1 MSRAALLRFMPSALG
16 LLAYVLI
23 GVLYI
28 FNTPIYYAVLSLWG
42 IVPWSFPFLDG
53 QFVFALKDCWEKGYD
68 VYVNIP
74 CDSIPNSMMAYSPL
88 WPRLPLPADKLAR
101 IPVGIVTDVLLIL
114 SVSIFLPR
122 ARSVFDAV
130 LISLALLSTML
141 VFALERNNV
150 DVWLYLLIAAGVL
163 LYLRGGSTTYI
174 SYGLFFFATLLK
186 YYPVAIFVLALKE
199 RPRIVLLIAGICVV
213 GLVIFYLTFRTELPR
228 SLANVPVGAPF
239 GDLVGIPN
247 LPRGLS
253 EIAAGMLKWSKSTE
267 IATVIAMRG
276 VLTISVLALGW
287 WAAQQRSFRLA
298 FEKLSS
304 ADATWLVMGCSI
316 MTACYLA
323 GPSVG
328 YRGIYL
334 LPVITGLLALR
345 RHCEGRPQSIL
356 SFAVAALIPL
366 MWMEAIRFWSNIV
379 VAMID
384 PSMHVL
390 WWVGTA
396 VWTIRELLWLTL
408 AGVMSAVL
416 IVFMEKS
423 TFVSTTSAADAF
435 DAQMPGFIAA
445 YRERQRP
452 AR

>member
-1 MSRAALLRFMPSALG
+1 MSRAAVLRFMPSALG

-23 GVLYI
+23 CLLYI
-28 FNTPIYYAVLSLWG
+28 FNTPFYYSVLLFWG
-42 IVPWSFPFLDG
+42 IAPWSYPFLDG
-53 QFVFALKDCWEKGYD
+53 EFVFTMKDCWEKGYD

-74 CDSIPNSMMAYSPL
+74 CDSIPTNSLAYSPL
-88 WPRLPLPADKLAR
+88 WPRLPLPTDKLAR

-150 DVWLYLLIAAGVL
+150 DVWLYLMITAGVL
-163 LYLRGGSTTYI
+163 LYLKGGSTTYT

-186 YYPVAIFVLALKE
+186 YYPIAILVLALKE
-199 RPRIVLLIAGICVV
+199 RPRIVLLIAGLCVV
-213 GLVIFYLTFRTELPR
+213 GLLIFYLTFRTELPR
-228 SLANVPVGAPF
+228 SLANIPLGRPF
-239 GDLVGIPN
+239 GDLVGIMN
-247 LPRGLS
+247 LPRGLI
-253 EIAAGMLKWSKSTE
+253 EIAAGMLKLSKSIE
-267 IATVIAMRG
+267 IITVHLMRG
-276 VLTISVLALGW
+276 VLTISVLACGW
-287 WAAQQRSFRLA
+287 WVAQQRPFRLA
-298 FEKLSS
+298 FQKLSS

-323 GPSVG
+323 GQSVG

-345 RHCEGRPQSIL
+345 RHCEGRLLSIV

-366 MWMEAIRFWSNIV
+366 MWMEAIRVWSGIAV
-379 VAMID
+379 GKID

-390 WWVGTA
+390 WWVSTT
-396 VWTIRELLWLTL
+396 VWTIRELLWLAL

-423 TFVSTTSAADAF
+423 TSAGRHQPLAEFAKQGAHIDE
-435 DAQMPGFIAA
+435 IR
-445 YRERQRP
+445 Y
-452 AR
+452 